1 MADHLKY
8 INYLKGDKDIVRSL
22 TDQLPIGIY
31 RTSLNGKILYANPTL
46 AKMLEYT
53 QDEIYKINAQDLFI
67 KKEQRDQEIES
78 LLKTPDE
85 KVTQELYLKT
95 KNGKTIIVKD
105 TVNII
110 RNRKGNIKYFDGVLE
125 DITIKIEAKEA
136 LIESQARYKIL
147 TDLTIEG
154 IIIHDNGI
162 IVDSNTSAQ
171 KMIGYSGSYL
181 KGKSA
186 FEFIDPNSVNLVKEK
201 LKNKYPGRF
210 EIELI
215 REDKTK
221 LIVEVEAKNVTIN
234 NKNLRVVALR
244 NISKHKS
251 NEKEVLKLSTAITQS
266 PVSVIITDLKG
277 NIEYVNPKFTEVTGY
292 KASEVIGKN
301 PRILKTEHTSSENYK
316 EMWETISSG
325 GTWRGEFLNKRK
337 DGSNYWE
344 LASISPIIDNQGNTI
359 QYLAIKEDITE
370 RKAIQDAL
378 VKSEHELKQAN
389 ATKNMFFSIMAHD
402 LKGPIG
408 SFYQLLNL
416 YKDNYNE
423 LSAEEKKDYIN
434 ILIGLS
440 GKTNNLLED
449 ILLWARI
456 QMNTLEFEKGNYSL
470 NNIITETIF
479 LLKERTDEKDI
490 EIISTVNEDIEIN
503 ANRDSVKTI
512 LRNLVSNGIKF
523 SPRKSRIKI
532 NASLTNDKEFIQI
545 SIDDKG
551 VGISKENID
560 KLFKI
565 ESTFTTYGT
574 EKEKGTGLGLI
585 LCKELVNKNGG
596 DIRVESKEGI
606 GSTFYFTVP
615 VKQ

>member
-53 QDEIYKINAQDLFI
+53 QEEIYKINAQDLFI
-67 KKEQRDQEIES
+67 KKEQREQEIES

-596 DIRVESKEGI
+596 NIRVESKEGI